1 MPRVMPTPPRALA
14 RALPLAAAALAGI
27 LAAAAVPSDPRASRS
42 LGGAVLEDRAGR
54 VVVARVPNG
63 SPAARSGLL
72 PGDVLLVVDGQA
84 VVDLEHR
91 APADVFRILDRVASD
106 AVRLVVGRGP
116 GTLGVVV
123 PLRDTGPGP
132 VAPREVAVGQPAPDF
147 EGRDLEGKAVT
158 LKALRGRVVLID
170 FWASWCPPCRD
181 AAIVVRRLADQ
192 YKDRLAV
199 VGVSL
204 DAEARDYEAFAYNQH
219 LPGAQM
225 HDGGPRGPIGAA
237 YGVVSKGLPYSVLVD
252 TDANILAIGRSPAE
266 LEAALLRRLGSP
278 ADTERTAE

>member
-1 MPRVMPTPPRALA
+1 MPRAMPTPPRAL
-14 RALPLAAAALAGI
+14 LLAAALAGI

-42 LGGAVLEDRAGR
+42 LGGAWLEDRAGR
-54 VVVARVPNG
+54 VVVARVQNG

-91 APADVFRILDRVASD
+91 APAEVFRILDRVTSD
-106 AVRLVVGRGP
+106 SVRLVVGRGA
-116 GTLGVVV
+116 GTLGVLV
-123 PLRDTGPGP
+123 PLRETGPGP
-132 VAPREVAVGQPAPDF
+132 AAPAREVAVGQPAPDF
-147 EGRDLEGKAVT
+147 EGRDLAGKPVT
-158 LKALRGRVVLID
+158 LKALRGKVVLID

-181 AAIVVRRLADQ
+181 AAIVVRRLADE

-237 YGVVSKGLPYSVLVD
+237 YGVAGKGLPYSVLVD

-266 LEAALLRRLGSP
+266 LEAALERRLGSP
-278 ADTERTAE
+278 ADTERAAE